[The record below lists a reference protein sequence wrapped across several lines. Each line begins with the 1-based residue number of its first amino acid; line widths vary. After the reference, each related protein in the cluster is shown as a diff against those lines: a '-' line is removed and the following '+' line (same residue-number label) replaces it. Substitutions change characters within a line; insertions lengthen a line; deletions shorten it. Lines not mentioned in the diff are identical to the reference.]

1 MLGIGRVASAV
12 SPLKCSS
19 SGAFCQFPFILDGE
33 VKWDCVSRSGRPV
46 CNTRQSSQIQQFTN
60 TRNFEFCEKCPLCG
74 ESSQDGKRN
83 YDGFTLDTNN
93 HDHVYKEVEDKEE
106 CRLLCQLAKGCNF
119 FQFRVAANS
128 CVLKYGV
135 GRASSKEQTIDVSDR
150 SLGGRE
156 EFYFGPAYCPGGS
169 TLVADSGD
177 QVTVG
182 SHRR

>member
-1 MLGIGRVASAV
+1 M
-12 SPLKCSS
+12 
-19 SGAFCQFPFILDGE
+19 
-33 VKWDCVSRSGRPV
+33 SRSGRPV

-74 ESSQDGKRN
+74 ESSRDGKRN

-135 GRASSKEQTIDVSDR
+135 GRASSQEQTIDVSDR